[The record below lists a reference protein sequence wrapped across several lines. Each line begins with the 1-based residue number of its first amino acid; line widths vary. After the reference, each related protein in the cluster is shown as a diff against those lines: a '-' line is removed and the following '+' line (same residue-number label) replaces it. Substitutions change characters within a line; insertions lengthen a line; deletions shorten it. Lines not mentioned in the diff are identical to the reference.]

1 MAIEI
6 TITVKS
12 TNHSDEMVI
21 TKTWDTGASN
31 PAMDGSIVRKQGNAL
46 AEHVAGQLDK
56 LVKEPLVDTIYG
68 AAKP

>member
-6 TITVKS
+6 TITVRT
-12 TNHSDEMVI
+12 TNHSDDTVI

-46 AEHVAGQLDK
+46 AEHIAGQLDK
-56 LVKEPLVDTIYG
+56 LVKQPLVDTLYG
-68 AAKP
+68 TAKD